1 MRPATGVKKTN
12 LSAQVQPRGCGG
24 REQNGL
30 KVKEEIGDVA
40 GGVSGVCG
48 VPTPWDRGFGEHLGF
63 GRDGAGCHRAQHH
76 LQLCSWQNEA
86 KEGNSVDFPSWETR
100 RRTLENGSVS
110 LGRAKGSQGFFQ
122 KKGFSRAFEVS
133 LHYNMLMASL
143 SEGWLI
149 RK

>member
-1 MRPATGVKKTN
+1 MRPATGVKKTD
-12 LSAQVQPRGCGG
+12 LSTQVQPRGCRG

-63 GRDGAGCHRAQHH
+63 GRDGAGCHRAQRH

-86 KEGNSVDFPSWETR
+86 KEGNLVDFPSWETR

-122 KKGFSRAFEVS
+122 KKGFSSAFEVS

-143 SEGWLI
+143 SEGWPI